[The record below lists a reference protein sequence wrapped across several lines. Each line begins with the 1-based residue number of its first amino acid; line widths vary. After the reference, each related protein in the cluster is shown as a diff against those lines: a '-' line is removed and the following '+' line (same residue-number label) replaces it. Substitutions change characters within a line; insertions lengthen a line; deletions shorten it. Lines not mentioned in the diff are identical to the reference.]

1 MFFQFFNSLKLWPC
15 HFSAFFIMSA
25 TTGVYHVLCAAPV
38 SDNLFTLQDF
48 VEYLNKKMKVNKL
61 RNNLKGKVTIEADA
75 GEQKITVTSSVKYSK
90 RAVRYYARKFLQ
102 KQELHQRFRVVAS
115 SKDSYELRQYG
126 PTNKE

>member
-1 MFFQFFNSLKLWPC
+1 
-15 HFSAFFIMSA
+15 MSA
-25 TTGVYHVLCAAPV
+25 TTGVYHINCAAPV
-38 SDNLFTLQDF
+38 SDNLFSLQDF

-61 RNNLKGKVTIEADA
+61 RNNLKGKVTVEADA
-75 GEQKITVTSSVKYSK
+75 AQQRITVTSTVKYSK